1 MSSSFGSSSKNF
13 SSSNVSTKLTPS
25 TKNQNAKHFM
35 TNKKK
40 NKKILKSVGKEI
52 KQNPPRVLAKTA
64 KKSGKAQADKQ
75 KVAILLSKA
84 RKAGA
89 KIPGDK

>member
-1 MSSSFGSSSKNF
+1 
-13 SSSNVSTKLTPS
+13 
-25 TKNQNAKHFM
+25 M